1 MGWLIIPFIIL
12 IVILGVAFARSGH
25 QNYRFGEGLFK
36 SSENNLEDGEEL
48 SDKNYYHE
56 DGLFK

>member
-1 MGWLIIPFIIL
+1 MGWLLIPLIVLIIIL
-12 IVILGVAFARSGH
+12 GIAFARSAH
-25 QNYRFGEGLFK
+25 TSYRFGEGLFK
-36 SSENNLEDGEEL
+36 SSEDYLEEQDDL

>member
-1 MGWLIIPFIIL
+1 MGWLLVPLIVLIIIL
-12 IVILGVAFARSGH
+12 CVAFVRGNH

-36 SSENNLEDGEEL
+36 SSEDNLEENEEL

>member
-1 MGWLIIPFIIL
+1 MGWLIIPL
-12 IVILGVAFARSGH
+12 IVVVIIIGFAFVRGNH
-25 QNYRFGEGLFK
+25 QSYRFGEGLFK
-36 SSENNLEDGEEL
+36 SSEDYLDEQDEL

>member
-12 IVILGVAFARSGH
+12 VVVIAVAVLRGSH

-36 SSENNLEDGEEL
+36 SSEFNLDEKDEFEDK
-48 SDKNYYHE
+48 DYYHE